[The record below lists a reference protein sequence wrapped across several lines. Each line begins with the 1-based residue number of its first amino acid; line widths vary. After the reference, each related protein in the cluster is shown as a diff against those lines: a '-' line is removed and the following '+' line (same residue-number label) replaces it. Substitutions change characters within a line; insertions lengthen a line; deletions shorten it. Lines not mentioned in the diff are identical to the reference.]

1 MITDGALLR
10 GLQTVLGVAA
20 VQTHPAGLYLRD
32 EQGPAFQLI
41 RQQAETLAVELFN
54 GGNLPEGGG
63 GLREALLGRD
73 GGEGGVYGTMFLV
86 LIVLGGAQQLQDPV
100 GALNG
105 VSAVDRQILTVQGLQ
120 MVPENLGVGLFLL
133 GCGLEDKGHRL

>member
-1 MITDGALLR
+1 M
-10 GLQTVLGVAA
+10 
-20 VQTHPAGLYLRD
+20 
-32 EQGPAFQLI
+32 
-41 RQQAETLAVELFN
+41 ELFN
-54 GGNLPEGGG
+54 GGDLPEGGG
-63 GLREALLGRD
+63 GFREAFLGCD
-73 GGEGGVYGTMFLV
+73 GGEGGVYGVVLLV

>member
-1 MITDGALLR
+1 ML
-10 GLQTVLGVAA
+10 
-20 VQTHPAGLYLRD
+20 
-32 EQGPAFQLI
+32 
-41 RQQAETLAVELFN
+41 
-54 GGNLPEGGG
+54 
-63 GLREALLGRD
+63 
-73 GGEGGVYGTMFLV
+73 LV

>member
-1 MITDGALLR
+1 MK
-10 GLQTVLGVAA
+10 
-20 VQTHPAGLYLRD
+20 
-32 EQGPAFQLI
+32 
-41 RQQAETLAVELFN
+41 LFN

-63 GLREALLGRD
+63 GFRKALLGRD
-73 GGEGGVYGTMFLV
+73 GGEGGVYGTMLLV
-86 LIVLGGAQQLQDPV
+86 LVVLGGAQQLQDPV